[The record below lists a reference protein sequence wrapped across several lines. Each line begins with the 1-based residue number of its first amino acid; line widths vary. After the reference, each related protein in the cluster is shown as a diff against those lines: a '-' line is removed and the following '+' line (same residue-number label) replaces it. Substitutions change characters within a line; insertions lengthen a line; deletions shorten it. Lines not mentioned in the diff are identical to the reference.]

1 MLVSENDDDGVG
13 RRDDVYELRSGTV
26 LVYPRV
32 DRSLRYI
39 FACRRR
45 RWSCLGTDRQS
56 RVFGV
61 SLQTVDLSA
70 RSFRRM
76 RFSTSLAMLKMLHT
90 IVVQTS
96 RHFGLLLARFCQVL
110 GSMTLI
116 ACRASGWLCSAPV
129 DCAAVDMP
137 YGAWSLTA
145 LWAEDSLQD
154 PAVWHSVDM
163 TDSTVL
169 RFDDECFNAGYLE
182 PAQNFRVDYFVLPPI
197 ILEGSSQRA
206 QNWSR
211 LWKHERSRPL
221 IN

>member
-70 RSFRRM
+70 RSFRRL
-76 RFSTSLAMLKMLHT
+76 RFSISLAMLKMPHT
-90 IVVQTS
+90 IVMQTS

-110 GSMTLI
+110 GSMTVI
-116 ACRASGWLCSAPV
+116 ACRASGWLCS
-129 DCAAVDMP
+129 AAVDMP
-137 YGAWSLTA
+137 YGAWSLTV
-145 LWAEDSLQD
+145 LWAEDSLQV
-154 PAVWHSVDM
+154 PVVWHSVNMADI
-163 TDSTVL
+163 TEL
-169 RFDDECFNAGYLE
+169 RFDDECFNAGYIE
-182 PAQNFRVDYFVLPPI
+182 PAQNFRVDYFVLPPR
-197 ILEGSSQRA
+197 ILEGSSQRT
-206 QNWSR
+206 QNSSR
-211 LWKHERSRPL
+211 LRKH
-221 IN
+221 